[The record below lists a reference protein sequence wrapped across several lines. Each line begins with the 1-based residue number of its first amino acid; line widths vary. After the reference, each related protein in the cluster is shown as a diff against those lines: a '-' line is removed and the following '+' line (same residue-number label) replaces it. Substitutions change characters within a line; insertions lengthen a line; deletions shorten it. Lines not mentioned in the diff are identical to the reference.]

1 MSRTQRIKSSTG
13 LYHIMLRGMD
23 RRIIFTD
30 DMDRYIF
37 LRRVAIAKE
46 KSNFKLYA
54 YCLMDNHVHML
65 IKEQDEPL
73 ELIFKRIGVSY
84 VSYYNKKYE
93 LYGHLFQDRFRS
105 EAIESDAY
113 FLDVLRYICHNPIKA
128 GLCNSIF
135 DYKWLE
141 CSRIRQVTKLIDDI
155 GEYVSLPRKEMLD
168 FVKGECFEPHLDDK
182 APVRLNDRDAISVL
196 ISKTGYE
203 NPNDLCRLDDNQLQT
218 VLITCLKAGIA
229 ARQFSRITGI
239 SKHRIEDIKKRR

>member
-1 MSRTQRIKSSTG
+1 
-13 LYHIMLRGMD
+13 MLRGMD

-30 DMDRYIF
+30 DMDRYVF
-37 LRRVAIAKE
+37 LKKVEKAKE

-105 EAIESDAY
+105 EAVESDPY

-155 GEYVSLPRKEMLD
+155 GEYVSLPQKEILN
-168 FVKGECFEPHLDDK
+168 FIEGECLNSHLDDK
-182 APVRLNDRDAISVL
+182 APIRLNDRDAIEL
-196 ISKTGYE
+196 IRSTSGFV
-203 NPNDLCRLDDNQLQT
+203 NPQDLCRLDKTHLNAT
-218 VLITCLKAGIA
+218 VNKCLRSGIA
-229 ARQFSRITGI
+229 IRQLSRITGI
-239 SKHRIEDIKKRR
+239 SKYRIEYIKSLG

>member
-1 MSRTQRIKSSTG
+1 
-13 LYHIMLRGMD
+13 
-23 RRIIFTD
+23 
-30 DMDRYIF
+30 
-37 LRRVAIAKE
+37 
-46 KSNFKLYA
+46 
-54 YCLMDNHVHML
+54 
-65 IKEQDEPL
+65 
-73 ELIFKRIGVSY
+73 
-84 VSYYNKKYE
+84 
-93 LYGHLFQDRFRS
+93 
-105 EAIESDAY
+105 
-113 FLDVLRYICHNPIKA
+113 
-128 GLCNSIF
+128 IF

>member
-1 MSRTQRIKSSTG
+1 
-13 LYHIMLRGMD
+13 MLRGMD

-30 DMDRYIF
+30 DMDRYVF
-37 LRRVAIAKE
+37 LKKVAKAKE

-141 CSRIRQVTKLIDDI
+141 CSRIRQVSGLIDEI

-168 FVKGECFEPHLDDK
+168 FVKGECFYSHLDDK
-182 APVRLNDRDAISVL
+182 PPVRLNDRDAISVL

-203 NPNDLCRLDDNQLQT
+203 NPNDLCMLDDNQLQT

-239 SKHRIEDIKKRR
+239 SRRKINLMCNG